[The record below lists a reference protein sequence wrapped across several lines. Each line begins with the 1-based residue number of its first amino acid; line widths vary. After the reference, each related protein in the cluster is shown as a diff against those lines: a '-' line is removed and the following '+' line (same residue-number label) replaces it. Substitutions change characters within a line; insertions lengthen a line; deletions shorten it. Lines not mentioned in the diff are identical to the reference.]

1 MKKWIAVVFLLVL
14 TASFAQAQLAWEF
27 HPVDGT
33 GEDYNGGLP
42 WVKTAD
48 INGDGAMDMF
58 GYAAFIGGTHW
69 WSNEDGAGGTWVRH
83 TISNELSSMDPVDMD
98 NDGDIDMIGAKHAG
112 HVYWWENPDGS
123 GTNWVWHDIS
133 LGMPFTP
140 GTSAADMDG
149 DGDIDVAV
157 MHRPLEAGRVI
168 WFENQDNATTWVEHS
183 VDEDFINA
191 NFVLATDVDG
201 DGDTDLIGDS
211 YGLDGIFAWW
221 SNEDGLGLT
230 WTRHELHTGDGGCW
244 GLDAADLDGDGD
256 IDILGV
262 SYYHDTVFW
271 WQQNDDGSF
280 TTHEFII
287 YEGGYFPSPHDVV
300 ASDMD
305 DDGDLDVLCAMAGMD
320 CIAYWENVNGDASVW
335 VMHRAAAGFDEPWGV
350 ATGDFNGDGL
360 LDICSTAH
368 DDGYVKWWEQPSEIG
383 VTITP
388 TSSTII
394 PGFGGMLEYSLRLV
408 NGTMSPRMVT
418 WWTMVQL
425 PDGDL
430 YGPTH
435 SYSFSMPAN
444 TDITVPGLGQPV
456 PSIAPGGEYALISN
470 VGTMG
475 GRRLTDVF
483 GFSKIGQELAGDV
496 WTWDAD
502 NAPQLLNDALASDG
516 TESALAR
523 EFTLSAAW
531 PNPFNAATTL
541 SVTLPEMSELSVV
554 VYNVA
559 GQQVAK
565 LAEGSFEA
573 GSHELTFD
581 ASHLASGL
589 YFVRA
594 TVPGRM
600 SAVQKA
606 MLVR

>member
-1 MKKWIAVVFLLVL
+1 MKKWLAVGLVLVL
-14 TASFAQAQLAWEF
+14 TASFTQAQLAWNV
-27 HPVDGT
+27 HQVDGI
-33 GEDYNGGLP
+33 GGDYLGGRP
-42 WVKTAD
+42 WVKSCD
-48 INGDGAMDMF
+48 VDQDGDMDMY
-58 GYAAFIGGTHW
+58 GYAAFVGGTHW
-69 WSNEDGAGGTWVRH
+69 WSNNDGVGGAWTKH
-83 TISNELSSMDPVDMD
+83 TISNELSTMDPADMD
-98 NDGDIDMIGAKHAG
+98 GDGDLDMIGAKNGGHA
-112 HVYWWENPDGS
+112 YWWENSNGL
-123 GTNWVWHDIS
+123 GTDWVWHPIA
-133 LGMPFTP
+133 LGMPNTP

-149 DGDIDVAV
+149 DGDIDLAV
-157 MHRPLEAGRVI
+157 MNRPFESGRVI

-183 VDEDFINA
+183 VDENFVNA

-230 WTRHELHTGDGGCW
+230 WTYHELHTGDGGCW

-256 IDILGV
+256 TDILGS
-262 SYYHDTVFW
+262 SYFHDTVFW
-271 WQQNDDGSF
+271 WQQSDDGSF

-287 YEGGYFPSPHDVV
+287 YEGGYFPMPHDVI
-300 ASDMD
+300 ASDVD
-305 DDGDLDVLCAMAGMD
+305 GDGDLDVLCAMAGLD

-350 ATGDFNGDGL
+350 DTGDFNGDGL

-383 VTITP
+383 VTVIP
-388 TSSTII
+388 TASTVI
-394 PGFGGMLEYSLRLV
+394 PATGGMLEYSLRLV
-408 NGTMSPRMVT
+408 NDTMSPRLVT

-425 PDGDL
+425 PNGEL

-456 PSIAPGGEYALISN
+456 PSIAPEGEYAFISH
-470 VGTMG
+470 VGSMTG
-475 GRRLTDVF
+475 LRLTDVF
-483 GFSKIGQELAGDV
+483 GFSKAGQDLAGDV
-496 WTWDAD
+496 RSWSAGDSYKAAFD
-502 NAPQLLNDALASDG
+502 QLAAGDPETALAN
-516 TESALAR
+516 
-523 EFTLSAAW
+523 EFALSAAW

-541 SVTLPEMSELSVV
+541 TITLPETSELTVM

-559 GQQVAK
+559 GQQVAQ
-565 LAEGSFEA
+565 LADGSFNA
-573 GSHELTFD
+573 GTHELTFD
-581 ASHLASGL
+581 ASGLASGL

-594 TVPGRM
+594 TVPGQM
-600 SAVQKA
+600 TQTQKV